1 MVAGQALVQ
10 LCSVVIV
17 AQVVPLWDSH
27 ITAADLAVV
36 AIMADPVLVMAVV
49 QASRVAAVPAVAT
62 LTAVGR
68 DYLQAE

>member
-49 QASRVAAVPAVAT
+49 QASRAAAARAADMLMLHGPVLT
-62 LTAVGR
+62 LLA
-68 DYLQAE
+68 